1 MLKKEESD
9 IISHETINPIPF
21 FVNKYNEEEFYAR
34 IDFDDHSEY
43 VNVLSGRFYSYL
55 RCRFRELAGEDFKST
70 FRWLIQEKT
79 DIVRFDESKK
89 VVPYYRM
96 AGNTKSVTYFLA
108 DELHQCIVINSK
120 GWKLKNKSKYIFLK
134 RIEMKEQVIPV
145 KGGNLKELLAPFI
158 NMSEDNFILFLIYLV
173 QCFFYKSNHF
183 VAIISSGQG
192 SGKSTLTKLIQLLV
206 DPSLAEKTLLPS
218 SVEELK
224 NHLATNLLV
233 AFDNTRKLSD
243 DFSDILCAATTETTV
258 TKRKLFTDIDMMILK
273 LKNIIILNGID
284 IVPKKTDLLERSLL
298 FELEKITP
306 DRRMTDKKFWSNF
319 KEKRAE
325 ILGAIFDTISKALAI
340 KETLDLKETHRM
352 SDAYTDMCAIALAL
366 EIPLDKFII
375 IFNENIAKLE
385 QTRSEENFFCNTIKD
400 YLEKTHMS
408 SLNDVILNKERK
420 VSDVFSA
427 MKPLSASELKYFPKS
442 SSHFSRKLNEERS
455 TLINLG
461 YDFKIEKKKDANYIE
476 FFRVK

>member
-1 MLKKEESD
+1 MLTKEECD
-9 IISHETINPIPF
+9 VVAQGIIDSHIF
-21 FVNKYNEEEFYAR
+21 FAHKYNNDEFYT
-34 IDFDDHSEY
+34 IMYFNDHQEC
-43 VNVLSGRFYSYL
+43 VNVLSSDFYAYL
-55 RCRFRELAGEDFKST
+55 RNCFREETGENFSYNFKY
-70 FRWLIQEKT
+70 LIQGKT
-79 DIVRFDESKK
+79 DIARFDDSKK

-96 AGNTKSVTYFLA
+96 AGNSESITYFLA
-108 DELHQCIVINSK
+108 DRLHQCIVINSK
-120 GWKLKNKSKYIFLK
+120 GWKLKKKSKYIFLK
-134 RIEMKEQVIPV
+134 RAEMKEQVIPV

-158 NMSEDNFILFLIYLV
+158 NMSEDSFILFLIYLV
-173 QCFFYKSNHF
+173 QCFFYNSNHF

-192 SGKSTLTKLIQLLV
+192 SGKSTLTKLIQLLI
-206 DPSLAEKTLLPS
+206 DPSLAEKALLPS
-218 SVEELK
+218 SVDELK

-233 AFDNTRKLSD
+233 AFDNTKKLTD

-273 LKNIIILNGID
+273 LKNIIVLNGID
-284 IVPKKTDLLERSLL
+284 IVPKKADLLERSLL

-306 DRRMTDKKFWSNF
+306 DRRMTDKKFWSSF

-325 ILGAIFDTISKALAI
+325 ILGAIFDTISIAI
-340 KETLDLKETHRM
+340 AIRKTLDLKETHRM

-366 EIPLDKFII
+366 DIPLDEFIR
-375 IFNENIAKLE
+375 IFNDNITKLK

-400 YLEKTHMS
+400 YIEKTRF
-408 SLNDVILNKERK
+408 NDDFLKKSHKI
-420 VSDVFSA
+420 SDVFSA
-427 MKPLSASELKYFPKS
+427 MKPLSASDAKYFPKT

-476 FFRVK
+476 FFKV